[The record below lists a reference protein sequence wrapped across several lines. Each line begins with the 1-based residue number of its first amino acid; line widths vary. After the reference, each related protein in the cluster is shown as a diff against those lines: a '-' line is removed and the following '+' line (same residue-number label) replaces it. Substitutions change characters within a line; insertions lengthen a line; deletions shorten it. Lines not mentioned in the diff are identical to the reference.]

1 VDRLRRR
8 AAGPLRLAAP
18 LTPLTGALTSLQA
31 DAAIGRPFGMQL
43 IIICRFI
50 PGGRTAITLTC
61 GLIGYSRRRFVA
73 GTAAAP

>member
-1 VDRLRRR
+1 
-8 AAGPLRLAAP
+8 
-18 LTPLTGALTSLQA
+18 
-31 DAAIGRPFGMQL
+31 MQL